1 MSTRLKTGRLVIR
14 SFEAADADSWVA
26 MFNDPAVTRFL
37 PGVVGTL
44 ETFHAA
50 LEARR
55 AMEAELGYAM
65 WAVEEKST
73 GTFIGQ
79 CGLRPAA
86 TMDPSAGSEIDLSYH
101 LTSITWNKGYG
112 TEAVVAVLAHGLG
125 PVGLGR
131 VMAVALSENVGSWRV
146 MEKSGMR
153 YEGMASYY
161 GFERLKKYAAERD
174 WWTPPRVASGPATT
188 VIAE

>member
-14 SFEAADADSWVA
+14 SFEAADAESWVA

-37 PGVVGTL
+37 PGVVGDL

-86 TMDPSAGSEIDLSYH
+86 TMDPSAGSEIDLAYH
-101 LTSITWNKGYG
+101 LTSTSWNKGYG

-161 GFERLKKYAAERD
+161 GFERLKKYAADRD
-174 WWTPPRVASGPATT
+174 WWTPPPAAAGPGTT

>member
-14 SFEAADADSWVA
+14 GFEAADAESWVA

-37 PGVVGTL
+37 PGVVGDL

-50 LEARR
+50 LEARC

-65 WAVEEKST
+65 WAGEEKST
-73 GTFIGQ
+73 GAFIGQ

-86 TMDPSAGSEIDLSYH
+86 TMDPSAGSEIDLAYH
-101 LTSITWNKGYG
+101 LTSMSWNKGYG

-131 VMAVALSENVGSWRV
+131 VMAVALSETSALG
-146 MEKSGMR
+146 G
-153 YEGMASYY
+153 
-161 GFERLKKYAAERD
+161 
-174 WWTPPRVASGPATT
+174 
-188 VIAE
+188 